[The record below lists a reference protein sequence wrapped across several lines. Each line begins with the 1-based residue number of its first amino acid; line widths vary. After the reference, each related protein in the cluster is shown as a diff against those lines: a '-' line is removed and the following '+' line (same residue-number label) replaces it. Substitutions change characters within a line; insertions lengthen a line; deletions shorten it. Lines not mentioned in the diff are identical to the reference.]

1 MKFTIDNQDLFKA
14 PNFFKFDD
22 EFNSKVFAESEIN
35 HLRTCISFCKSCNH
49 KDSYFLKAIDFAIH
63 RYKELDD
70 EYEHNLS
77 EHDKQQSY
85 TVFLLDCVKNK
96 AQFVRLKL
104 ADYINDKFNKPLLA
118 VETYFSFLKVKR
130 NKDTDEIVSIT
141 LNKSK
146 YIDFAIDY
154 FKLCRIENQLAI
166 WNGIEFTQN
175 LDIVINTLTS
185 FLHEFEIIF
194 DVNEFINTTLSQTN
208 IPIKEVAD
216 PHVIPCLNYDLVIDK
231 DSPNKIAIL
240 NKDPN
245 ERVVVNAINVRIELE
260 QGDLSNHGREFYSW
274 AERQKDTLLEKALND
289 WCNND
294 VQIRSLLDEFIGA
307 LLFRNQSFKQT
318 FMLYGQ
324 GNCGKSSFF
333 KLLRTFIGGHNTS
346 DISLRQ
352 FGGHT
357 SSAIQGKRLNI
368 SDDVGKQ
375 LDDEQHE
382 NLKKLISGDEITIDP
397 KYKNPV
403 TYKPQVKCIIS
414 CNSIPYFGGDMAL
427 YNRITFIPF
436 EHKFENTGFK
446 DSIKKDNKQFSA
458 LLVIALRGLIRVLE
472 RQNNGQSSLF
482 SQSDRVK
489 EKTEQ
494 VKCDASFM
502 YEYLMQPNRRDEF
515 LKMPDT
521 YRQSNNPNSGGNW
534 YDVYTV
540 KGHHKA
546 FKLECKNNDAYS
558 DKGQH
563 IPNISRFKNKACE
576 VLNLDTDKGNFYI
589 VDNYQGPDI
598 RKQALIFVEKAKQS

>member
-1 MKFTIDNQDLFKA
+1 MIHSIDNQNLFKA

-22 EFNSKVFAESEIN
+22 DFNSKDFAESEIN

-63 RYKELDD
+63 RYKELDN
-70 EYEHNLS
+70 EYEHNLT
-77 EHDKQQSY
+77 EHGKQQSY
-85 TVFLLDCVKNK
+85 TLFLLECVKNN
-96 AQFVRLKL
+96 AQALRLKL
-104 ADYINDKFNKPLLA
+104 ADYIKDKFNKPLLA

-154 FKLCRIENQLAI
+154 FKLCKIENQLAI

-185 FLHEFEIIF
+185 FLHEFGISF
-194 DVNEFINTTLSQTN
+194 DVNEFVNTNLSQTN

-231 DSPNKIAIL
+231 KAPNKIQIL

-245 ERVVVNAINVRIELE
+245 ERVVLNAINVEIKLNED
-260 QGDLSNHGREFYSW
+260 DLSNHGREFYSW
-274 AERQKDTLLEKALND
+274 AERQKDDVLEKALDD
-289 WCNND
+289 WCNGD
-294 VQIRSLLDEFIGA
+294 KQIRALLDEFTGA
-307 LLFRNQSFKQT
+307 LIFRSQIFKQT
-318 FMLYGQ
+318 FMLYGV
-324 GNCGKSSFF
+324 GNCGKSTFF
-333 KLLRTFIGGHNTS
+333 KLLRTFIGNHNTS

-382 NLKKLISGDEITIDP
+382 NLKKVISGDEITINP
-397 KYKNPV
+397 KYKTPV
-403 TYKPQVKCIIS
+403 TFKPQIKCIIS
-414 CNSIPYFGGDMAL
+414 CNEFPYFGGDMAL
-427 YNRITFIPF
+427 YNRFTFIPF
-436 EHKFENTGFK
+436 EHKFDNTGFK
-446 DSIKKDNKQFSA
+446 DDIKKDNNQLSA
-458 LLVIALRGLIRVLE
+458 LLVIALRGLARVLE
-472 RQNNGQSSLF
+472 RQNNGQSLIF

-489 EKTEQ
+489 EKMEQ
-494 VKCDASFM
+494 IKCDASYM
-502 YEYLMQPNRRDEF
+502 YEYLTQPNRRDEL

-521 YRQSNNPNSGGNW
+521 YRQSNNPNLGDNW

-540 KGHHKA
+540 KGHYKA
-546 FKLECKNNDAYS
+546 FRLACKNNDAYS
-558 DKGQH
+558 EKGQH
-563 IPNISRFKNKACE
+563 IPNISTFKNNACE
-576 VLNLDTDKGNFYI
+576 TLDLDTDKGNFYI
-589 VDNYQGPDI
+589 VDNYQGQDV
-598 RKQALIFVEKAKQS
+598 RKQPFIFVEKSK

>member
-1 MKFTIDNQDLFKA
+1 MKFSLDNQDLFKA
-14 PNFFKFDD
+14 PNIFNFDT
-22 EFNSKVFAESEIN
+22 EFNKTEFAESEIN
-35 HLRTCISFCKSCNH
+35 HLRTCINFCKSCNH

-70 EYEHNLS
+70 EYEHNLTKR
-77 EHDKQQSY
+77 DRQQTY
-85 TVFLLDCVKNK
+85 TVFLLGCVKNN
-96 AQFVRLKL
+96 AQSIRLKL
-104 ADYINDKFNKPLLA
+104 ADYIKDKFNKPVLPI
-118 VETYFSFLKVKR
+118 ETYFNFLKVKR
-130 NKDTDEIVSIT
+130 NKDTNEIVSIT
-141 LNKSK
+141 PNKSK

-185 FLHEFEIIF
+185 FLHEFGISF
-194 DVNEFINTTLSQTN
+194 DVNEFVNTNLSQTN

-231 DSPNKIAIL
+231 DNPNKITIL

-245 ERVVVNAINVRIELE
+245 ERVVVNAINVKIELE
-260 QGDLSNHGREFYSW
+260 QDDLSNHGNEFYSW
-274 AERQKDTLLEKALND
+274 AERQKDPVLEKALND

-294 VQIRSLLDEFIGA
+294 NQIRALLDEFIGA
-307 LLFRNQSFKQT
+307 LIYRSQTFKQT
-318 FMLYGQ
+318 FMLYGV
-324 GNCGKSSFF
+324 GNCGKSTFF
-333 KLLRTFIGGHNTS
+333 KLLRTFIGNHNTS

-357 SSAIQGKRLNI
+357 SAAIQGKRLNI
-368 SDDVGKQ
+368 SDDVGRQ

-382 NLKKLISGDEITIDP
+382 NLKKVISGDEITIDR

-403 TYKPQVKCIIS
+403 TFKPQVKCIIS
-414 CNSIPYFGGDMAL
+414 CNEFPYFGGDMAL

-436 EHKFENTGFK
+436 EHKFDNTGFK
-446 DSIKKDNKQFSA
+446 DDIKKDNKQFSA
-458 LLVIALRGLIRVLE
+458 LLIIALRGLARVLE
-472 RQNNGQSSLF
+472 RQNNGQFPLF
-482 SQSDRVK
+482 SQSDRIK

-494 VKCDASFM
+494 VKCDASYL
-502 YEYLMQPNRRDEF
+502 YEYLIQPNRRDEF

-558 DKGQH
+558 EKGQH
-563 IPNISRFKNKACE
+563 VPNISTFKNKACE
-576 VLNLDTDKGNFYI
+576 VLNLDTAKSNFYI
-589 VDNYQGPDI
+589 VDNYQDTDS
-598 RKQALIFVEKAKQS
+598 RKQALIFVKKAK

>member
-1 MKFTIDNQDLFKA
+1 MKFSIGNQDLLKN
-14 PNFFKFDD
+14 PNDFKFDD
-22 EFNSKVFAESEIN
+22 EFNPKDFAESEIN
-35 HLRTCISFCKSCNH
+35 HLRTCINFCKSCNH

-70 EYEHNLS
+70 EYEHNLTKR
-77 EHDKQQSY
+77 DRQQTY
-85 TVFLLDCVKNK
+85 TLFLLGCVKNN
-96 AQFVRLKL
+96 AQSVRLKL
-104 ADYINDKFNKPLLA
+104 ADYINGKFNQPQLSI
-118 VETYFSFLKVKR
+118 ETYFSFLKVKR

-194 DVNEFINTTLSQTN
+194 DVNEFVNTNLSQTN

-216 PHVIPCLNYDLVIDK
+216 PHVIPLLNYDLVIDEK
-231 DSPNKIAIL
+231 EPNKIQIL

-245 ERVVVNAINVRIELE
+245 ERVVVNAINVKIELE
-260 QGDLSNHGREFYSW
+260 QDDLSNRGYEFDTWS
-274 AERQKDTLLEKALND
+274 ERQKDPVLEKALND

-294 VQIRSLLDEFIGA
+294 NQIRALLDEFIGA
-307 LLFRNQSFKQT
+307 LIFRNQSFKQT
-318 FMLYGQ
+318 FMLYGE
-324 GNCGKSSFF
+324 GNCGKSTFF
-333 KLLRTFIGGHNTS
+333 KLLRTFIGAHNTS

-403 TYKPQVKCIIS
+403 TFKPQVKCIIS
-414 CNSIPYFGGDMAL
+414 CNSIPYFSGDMAL

-446 DSIKKDNKQFSA
+446 DGIKKDNKQFSA

-472 RQNNGQSSLF
+472 RQNNGQFPLF

-494 VKCDASFM
+494 VKCDASYM
-502 YEYLMQPNRRDEF
+502 YEYLTQPNRRDEL

-521 YRQSNNPNSGGNW
+521 PRQPNNPNISGNW

-540 KGHHKA
+540 KEGHYKA

-558 DKGQH
+558 EKGQH
-563 IPNISRFKNKACE
+563 IPNLNTFKNKACE
-576 VLNLDTDKGNFYI
+576 LLNLDIVKGNFYI
-589 VDNYQGPDI
+589 IDDYQGQDI
-598 RKQALIFVEKAKQS
+598 RKQPLIFVEKAK

>member
-1 MKFTIDNQDLFKA
+1 MKFSIDNQDLLKN
-14 PNFFKFDD
+14 PNDFKFDD
-22 EFNSKVFAESEIN
+22 EFNPKDFAESEIN
-35 HLRTCISFCKSCNH
+35 HLRTCINFCKSCNH

-70 EYEHNLS
+70 EYEHNLTKR
-77 EHDKQQSY
+77 DRQQTY
-85 TVFLLDCVKNK
+85 TLFLLGCVKNN
-96 AQFVRLKL
+96 AQSVRLKL
-104 ADYINDKFNKPLLA
+104 ADYINGKFNQPQLSI
-118 VETYFSFLKVKR
+118 ETYFSFLKVKR

-194 DVNEFINTTLSQTN
+194 DVNEFVNTNLSQTN

-216 PHVIPCLNYDLVIDK
+216 PHVIPLLNYDLVIDEK
-231 DSPNKIAIL
+231 APNKIQIL

-245 ERVVVNAINVRIELE
+245 ERVVVNAINVKIELE
-260 QGDLSNHGREFYSW
+260 QDDLSNRGYEFDTWS
-274 AERQKDTLLEKALND
+274 ERQKDPVLEKALND

-294 VQIRSLLDEFIGA
+294 NQIRALLDEFIGA
-307 LLFRNQSFKQT
+307 LIFRNQSFKQT
-318 FMLYGQ
+318 FMLYGE
-324 GNCGKSSFF
+324 GNCGKSTFF
-333 KLLRTFIGGHNTS
+333 KLLRTFIGAHNTS

-403 TYKPQVKCIIS
+403 TFKPQVKCIIS
-414 CNSIPYFGGDMAL
+414 CNSIPYFSGDMAL

-446 DSIKKDNKQFSA
+446 DGIKKDNKLFSA

-472 RQNNGQSSLF
+472 RQNNGQFPLF

-494 VKCDASFM
+494 VKCDASYM
-502 YEYLMQPNRRDEF
+502 YEYLTQPNRRDEL

-521 YRQSNNPNSGGNW
+521 PRQPNNPNISGNW

-540 KGHHKA
+540 KEGHYKA

-558 DKGQH
+558 EKGQH
-563 IPNISRFKNKACE
+563 IPNLNTFKNKACE
-576 VLNLDTDKGNFYI
+576 LLNLDIVKGNFYI
-589 VDNYQGPDI
+589 IDDYQGQDI
-598 RKQALIFVEKAKQS
+598 RKQPLIFVEKAK

>member
-1 MKFTIDNQDLFKA
+1 MKFSLDNQDLFKA
-14 PNFFKFDD
+14 PNIFNFDT
-22 EFNSKVFAESEIN
+22 EFNKTEFAESDIN
-35 HLRTCISFCKSCNH
+35 HLRTCINFCKSCNH

-70 EYEHNLS
+70 EYEHNLT

-85 TVFLLDCVKNK
+85 TVFLSYCVKNS
-96 AQFVRLKL
+96 AQSVRLKL
-104 ADYINDKFNKPLLA
+104 ADYIKDKFNKPVLPI
-118 VETYFSFLKVKR
+118 ETYFNFLKVKR

-185 FLHEFEIIF
+185 FLHEFGISF
-194 DVNEFINTTLSQTN
+194 DVNEFVNTNLSQTN

-231 DSPNKIAIL
+231 DNPNKITIL

-245 ERVVVNAINVRIELE
+245 ERVVVNAINVKIELE
-260 QGDLSNHGREFYSW
+260 QDDLSNHGNEFYSW
-274 AERQKDTLLEKALND
+274 AERQKDPVLEKALND

-294 VQIRSLLDEFIGA
+294 NQIRALLDEFIGA
-307 LLFRNQSFKQT
+307 LIYRSQTFKQT
-318 FMLYGQ
+318 FMLYGE

-333 KLLRTFIGGHNTS
+333 KLLRTFICVHNTS

-352 FGGHT
+352 LSGHT
-357 SSAIQGKRLNI
+357 SSTLQGKRLNI

-403 TYKPQVKCIIS
+403 TFKPQVKCIIS
-414 CNSIPYFGGDMAL
+414 CNSIPYFSGDTAL

-446 DSIKKDNKQFSA
+446 DSIKKDNNQFSA
-458 LLVIALRGLIRVLE
+458 LLVIALRGLARVLE
-472 RQNNGQSSLF
+472 RQNNGQTLF

-494 VKCDASFM
+494 VKCDASFL
-502 YEYLMQPNRRDEF
+502 YEYLMQPNRRDEL
-515 LKMPDT
+515 LKMPNT

-563 IPNISRFKNKACE
+563 IPNISTFKNKACE

>member
-1 MKFTIDNQDLFKA
+1 MLYSIDNQNLFKA

-35 HLRTCISFCKSCNH
+35 HLRTCINFCRSCNH
-49 KDSYFLKAIDFAIH
+49 KDSYFLKSIDFAIH

-70 EYEHNLS
+70 EYEHNLT
-77 EHDKQQSY
+77 EHDKQQTF
-85 TVFLLDCVKNK
+85 TVFLLDCVKNN
-96 AQFVRLKL
+96 AQAIRLKL
-104 ADYINDKFNKPLLA
+104 ADYINGKFNQPQLSI
-118 VETYFSFLKVKR
+118 ETYFSFLKVKR

-185 FLHEFEIIF
+185 FLHEFGISF
-194 DVNEFINTTLSQTN
+194 DVNEFVNTNLSQTN
-208 IPIKEVAD
+208 IPTKKVAS
-216 PHVIPCLNYDLVIDK
+216 PYVIPCLNYDLVIDEK
-231 DSPNKIAIL
+231 EPNKIQIL

-245 ERVVVNAINVRIELE
+245 ERVIVNAINVEIELN
-260 QGDLSNHGREFYSW
+260 QDDLSNHGREFYSW
-274 AERQKDTLLEKALND
+274 AERQKDDVLEKALND
-289 WCNND
+289 WCNSD
-294 VQIRSLLDEFIGA
+294 KQIRALLDEFIGA
-307 LLFRNQSFKQT
+307 LIYRSQSFKQT

-357 SSAIQGKRLNI
+357 SSTLQGKRLNI

-382 NLKKLISGDEITIDP
+382 NLKKLISGEEITVDP

-403 TYKPQVKCIIS
+403 TFKPQTKCIIS
-414 CNSIPYFGGDMAL
+414 CNEIPYFSGDMAL

-446 DSIKKDNKQFSA
+446 DGIKKDNRQFSA
-458 LLVIALRGLIRVLE
+458 LLVIALRGLARVLE
-472 RQNNGQSSLF
+472 RQNNGQFPLF

-502 YEYLMQPNRRDEF
+502 YEYLMQPNRRDEL
-515 LKMPDT
+515 LKRPDT

-563 IPNISRFKNKACE
+563 VPNMSTFKNKACE
-576 VLNLDTDKGNFYI
+576 VLNLDTAKSNFYI
-589 VDNYQGPDI
+589 VDNYQGQDI
-598 RKQALIFVEKAKQS
+598 RKQALIFVEKAK

>member
-1 MKFTIDNQDLFKA
+1 MKFSIDNQDLFK
-14 PNFFKFDD
+14 NSDDLKFDD
-22 EFNSKVFAESEIN
+22 EFNPKDFAESEIN
-35 HLRTCISFCKSCNH
+35 HLRTCINFCKSCNH

-70 EYEHNLS
+70 EYEHNLTKR
-77 EHDKQQSY
+77 DRQQTY
-85 TVFLLDCVKNK
+85 TVFLLSCVKNN
-96 AQFVRLKL
+96 AQSVRLKL
-104 ADYINDKFNKPLLA
+104 ADYINGKFNQPQLSI
-118 VETYFSFLKVKR
+118 ETYFSFLKVKR
-130 NKDTDEIVSIT
+130 NKDTDEVVSIT

-154 FKLCRIENQLAI
+154 FKLCKIENQLAI
-166 WNGIEFTQN
+166 WNGTEFTQN

-185 FLHEFEIIF
+185 FLHEFGISF
-194 DVNEFINTTLSQTN
+194 DVNEFVNTNLSQTN

-216 PHVIPCLNYDLVIDK
+216 PHVIPCLNYDLVIDEK
-231 DSPNKIAIL
+231 DPNKISIL

-245 ERVVVNAINVRIELE
+245 ERVVVNAINVKIDLN
-260 QGDLSNHGREFYSW
+260 QDDLSNHGCEFYSW
-274 AERQKDTLLEKALND
+274 AERQKDNVLEKALND

-294 VQIRSLLDEFIGA
+294 NQIRALLDEFIGA

-318 FMLYGQ
+318 FMLYGV
-324 GNCGKSSFF
+324 GNCGKSTFF
-333 KLLRTFIGGHNTS
+333 KLLRTFIGNHNTS

-382 NLKKLISGDEITIDP
+382 NLKKVISGDEITIDE
-397 KYKNPV
+397 KYKKPV
-403 TYKPQVKCIIS
+403 TIKPMIKCIIS
-414 CNSIPYFGGDMAL
+414 CNEFPYFGGDMAL

-436 EHKFENTGFK
+436 EHKFDNTGFK
-446 DSIKKDNKQFSA
+446 DDIKKDNNQLSA
-458 LLVIALRGLIRVLE
+458 LLVIALRGLARVLE
-472 RQNNGQSSLF
+472 RQNNGQPSLF
-482 SQSDRVK
+482 SQSDRIK

-494 VKCDASFM
+494 VKCNASFL

-521 YRQSNNPNSGGNW
+521 CRQSNNPNLGGNW

-558 DKGQH
+558 EKGQR
-563 IPNISRFKNKACE
+563 IPNLGTFENKACE
-576 VLNLDTDKGNFYI
+576 MLNLDIAQGNFYI
-589 VDNYQGPDI
+589 IDNYQKPDI
-598 RKQALIFVEKAKQS
+598 RKQPLIFVKRA

>member
-1 MKFTIDNQDLFKA
+1 MKFSLDNQDLFKV
-14 PNFFKFDD
+14 PNIFNFDT
-22 EFNSKVFAESEIN
+22 EFNKTEFAESEIN
-35 HLRTCISFCKSCNH
+35 HLRTCINFCKSCNH

-70 EYEHNLS
+70 EYEHNLT

-85 TVFLLDCVKNK
+85 TVFLSYCVKNS
-96 AQFVRLKL
+96 AQSVRLKL
-104 ADYINDKFNKPLLA
+104 ADYIKDKFNKPVLPI
-118 VETYFSFLKVKR
+118 ETYFNFLKVKR

-185 FLHEFEIIF
+185 FLHEFGISF
-194 DVNEFINTTLSQTN
+194 DVNEFVNTNLSQTN

-231 DSPNKIAIL
+231 DNPNKITIL

-245 ERVVVNAINVRIELE
+245 ERVVVNAINVKIELE
-260 QGDLSNHGREFYSW
+260 QDDLSNHGNEFYSW
-274 AERQKDTLLEKALND
+274 AERQKDPVLEKALND

-294 VQIRSLLDEFIGA
+294 NQIRALLDEFIGA
-307 LLFRNQSFKQT
+307 LIYRSQTFKQT
-318 FMLYGQ
+318 FMLYGE

-333 KLLRTFIGGHNTS
+333 KLLRTFICVHNTS

-352 FGGHT
+352 LSGHT
-357 SSAIQGKRLNI
+357 SSTLQGKRLNI

-403 TYKPQVKCIIS
+403 TFKPQVKCIIS
-414 CNSIPYFGGDMAL
+414 CNSIPYFSGDTAL

-446 DSIKKDNKQFSA
+446 DGIKKDNKQFSA
-458 LLVIALRGLIRVLE
+458 LLVIALRGLARVLE
-472 RQNNGQSSLF
+472 RQNNGQSLF

-494 VKCDASFM
+494 VKCDASFL
-502 YEYLMQPNRRDEF
+502 YEYLMQTNKRDEL
-515 LKMPDT
+515 LKMPNT

-558 DKGQH
+558 EKGQH
-563 IPNISRFKNKACE
+563 VPNISTFKNKACE
-576 VLNLDTDKGNFYI
+576 VLNLDTAKSNFYI
-589 VDNYQGPDI
+589 VDNYQGTDI
-598 RKQALIFVEKAKQS
+598 RKQALIFVKKAK

>member
-1 MKFTIDNQDLFKA
+1 MKFSIDNQDLFKI
-14 PNFFKFDD
+14 PNVLKFDD
-22 EFNSKVFAESEIN
+22 EFNPKDFAESEIN
-35 HLRTCISFCKSCNH
+35 HLRTCINFCKSCNH

-70 EYEHNLS
+70 EYEHNLTKR
-77 EHDKQQSY
+77 DRQQTY
-85 TVFLLDCVKNK
+85 TVFLLGCVKNN
-96 AQFVRLKL
+96 AQSVRLKL
-104 ADYINDKFNKPLLA
+104 ADYINGKFNQPQLSI
-118 VETYFSFLKVKR
+118 ETYFSFLKVKR

-154 FKLCRIENQLAI
+154 FKLCKIENQLAI
-166 WNGIEFTQN
+166 WNGTEFTQN

-185 FLHEFEIIF
+185 FLHELEIIF

-216 PHVIPCLNYDLVIDK
+216 PHVIPCLNYDLVIDEK
-231 DSPNKIAIL
+231 DPNKIQIL

-245 ERVVVNAINVRIELE
+245 ERVVVNAINVEIDLN
-260 QGDLSNHGREFYSW
+260 QDDLSNHGREFYSW
-274 AERQKDTLLEKALND
+274 AERQKDNVLENALND
-289 WCNND
+289 WCNGD
-294 VQIRSLLDEFIGA
+294 KQIRALLDEFIGA
-307 LLFRNQSFKQT
+307 LLFRDQRFKQT

-333 KLLRTFIGGHNTS
+333 KLLRTFISGHNTS

-403 TYKPQVKCIIS
+403 TFKPQIKCIIS
-414 CNSIPYFGGDMAL
+414 CNEIPFFGGDTAL
-427 YNRITFIPF
+427 YDRITFIPF
-436 EHKFENTGFK
+436 EHKFKNTGFK

-458 LLVIALRGLIRVLE
+458 LLVIALHGLTRVLE
-472 RQNNGQSSLF
+472 RQNNGQFPLF

-494 VKCDASFM
+494 VKCDASYM
-502 YEYLMQPNRRDEF
+502 YEYLTQPNRRDEL

-521 YRQSNNPNSGGNW
+521 PRQPNNPNISGNW

-540 KGHHKA
+540 KEGHYKA

-558 DKGQH
+558 EKGQH
-563 IPNISRFKNKACE
+563 IPNLNTFKNKACE
-576 VLNLDTDKGNFYI
+576 LLNLDIVKGNFYI
-589 VDNYQGPDI
+589 IDNYQGQDI
-598 RKQALIFVEKAKQS
+598 RKQPLIFVEKAK